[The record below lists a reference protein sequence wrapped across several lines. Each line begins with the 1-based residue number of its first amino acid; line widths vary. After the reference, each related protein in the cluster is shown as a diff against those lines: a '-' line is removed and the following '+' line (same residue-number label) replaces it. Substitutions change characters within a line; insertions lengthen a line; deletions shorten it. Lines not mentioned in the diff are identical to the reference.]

1 MLKEDIMNHI
11 EFIRKQAKN
20 FLKDWQTQ
28 IKTVESDGYIS
39 YHYDWKFY
47 DVGDLFFYFELDDKD
62 EQNCSL
68 GHAQHYIAQMV
79 GFKKWDDLAN
89 ASEKELELAEFLLR
103 HFKDA
108 QDLQQWEEVTGAPHI
123 TPDNAEELL
132 DYAQYFYG
140 LQEKQSIAYLP
151 VDEVTVLSGKQK
163 ANEMKQFDARHAPN
177 WSIRK
182 DSYIFCTRC
191 NKAYNFNQSK
201 VIKSNT
207 KNITMVV
214 CKNYPDC
221 RGTYLDYKVLSPTI
235 MYKESRQAALEKGIH
250 SFKTHFTM
258 DTKVHCIHCGK
269 EYLYKEANAV
279 KFPDDD
285 EPLVYCKH
293 YPECDGSL
301 IDMMEV

>member
-28 IKTVESDGYIS
+28 TKTVESDGYIS

-68 GHAQHYIAQMV
+68 GHAQHLIAQMV

-103 HFKDA
+103 HFKDS
-108 QDLQQWEEVTGAPHI
+108 QNLQQWEEVTGAPHI

-151 VDEVTVLSGKQK
+151 VDEVTILSGKLK
-163 ANEMKQFDARHAPN
+163 ANEMKQFDAEHAPN

-182 DSYIFCTRC
+182 DSYIFCTT
-191 NKAYNFNQSK
+191 
-201 VIKSNT
+201 V
-207 KNITMVV
+207 
-214 CKNYPDC
+214 
-221 RGTYLDYKVLSPTI
+221 
-235 MYKESRQAALEKGIH
+235 
-250 SFKTHFTM
+250 
-258 DTKVHCIHCGK
+258 
-269 EYLYKEANAV
+269 
-279 KFPDDD
+279 
-285 EPLVYCKH
+285 
-293 YPECDGSL
+293 
-301 IDMMEV
+301 

>member
-1 MLKEDIMNHI
+1 
-11 EFIRKQAKN
+11 
-20 FLKDWQTQ
+20 
-28 IKTVESDGYIS
+28 
-39 YHYDWKFY
+39 
-47 DVGDLFFYFELDDKD
+47 
-62 EQNCSL
+62 
-68 GHAQHYIAQMV
+68 
-79 GFKKWDDLAN
+79 
-89 ASEKELELAEFLLR
+89 
-103 HFKDA
+103 
-108 QDLQQWEEVTGAPHI
+108 
-123 TPDNAEELL
+123 
-132 DYAQYFYG
+132 
-140 LQEKQSIAYLP
+140 
-151 VDEVTVLSGKQK
+151 
-163 ANEMKQFDARHAPN
+163 MKQFDARHAPN

-235 MYKESRQAALEKGIH
+235 MYKESKQAALEKGIH

-285 EPLVYCKH
+285 EPLVYCKF
-293 YPECDGSL
+293 YPECNGSL
-301 IDMMEV
+301 IDMMEI

>member
-28 IKTVESDGYIS
+28 TKTVESDGYIS

-62 EQNCSL
+62 EQNYSL

-79 GFKKWDDLAN
+79 GFKKWDDLTN

-132 DYAQYFYG
+132 EQ
-140 LQEKQSIAYLP
+140 LQEEELFDVVSAEERLAKLVEIENNIKS
-151 VDEVTVLSGKQK
+151 LSKLLRKLFAQK
-163 ANEMKQFDARHAPN
+163 AQLEEEEAKFQEEQELL
-177 WSIRK
+177 
-182 DSYIFCTRC
+182 
-191 NKAYNFNQSK
+191 NQK
-201 VIKSNT
+201 Y
-207 KNITMVV
+207 ME
-214 CKNYPDC
+214 
-221 RGTYLDYKVLSPTI
+221 LS
-235 MYKESRQAALEKGIH
+235 E
-250 SFKTHFTM
+250 
-258 DTKVHCIHCGK
+258 
-269 EYLYKEANAV
+269 LYE
-279 KFPDDD
+279 
-285 EPLVYCKH
+285 EPKK
-293 YPECDGSL
+293 
-301 IDMMEV
+301 

>member
-39 YHYDWKFY
+39 YHYDWEFY

-62 EQNCSL
+62 EQNYSL
-68 GHAQHYIAQMV
+68 GHAQHYVAQMV
-79 GFKKWDDLAN
+79 GFKKWDDLTN

-140 LQEKQSIAYLP
+140 LQE
-151 VDEVTVLSGKQK
+151 
-163 ANEMKQFDARHAPN
+163 N
-177 WSIRK
+177 
-182 DSYIFCTRC
+182 
-191 NKAYNFNQSK
+191 
-201 VIKSNT
+201 
-207 KNITMVV
+207 
-214 CKNYPDC
+214 
-221 RGTYLDYKVLSPTI
+221 KVLHI
-235 MYKESRQAALEKGIH
+235 
-250 SFKTHFTM
+250 
-258 DTKVHCIHCGK
+258 
-269 EYLYKEANAV
+269 YL
-279 KFPDDD
+279 
-285 EPLVYCKH
+285 
-293 YPECDGSL
+293 
-301 IDMMEV
+301 